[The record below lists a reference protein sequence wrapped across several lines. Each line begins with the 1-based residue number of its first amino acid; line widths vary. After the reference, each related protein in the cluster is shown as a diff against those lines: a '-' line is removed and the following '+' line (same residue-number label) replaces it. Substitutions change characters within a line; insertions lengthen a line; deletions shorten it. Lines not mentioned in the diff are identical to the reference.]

1 MDPLTARRTWRTPE
15 MIHGLVYFAPEAT
28 EAYAALGV
36 SGRAGY
42 FASRSAPMG
51 ATSAELVIATFF
63 NFEPAHVRRAMAG
76 VWDTVTPA
84 ALLDARRDAAGAALR
99 RILGAEVAESSDVKE
114 AAVLARRAAQAACAH
129 LSGKPL
135 FAGHASLPWPDDP
148 LLVLWHAQTLLREF
162 RGDIHIGA
170 MTAEGIEG
178 CEALVTH
185 AATGEISRDVAGK
198 SRLVGRPM
206 GRGHRVPPGQGP
218 PRLQRLVHTQ
228 GRREPST
235 GRGPDRCRGC
245 GRLRRPGR
253 RGLPTTPVPLPAD
266 VSEDRRGRRVHRAEV
281 TPTRRDG
288 SSGTHVGF
296 A

>member
-1 MDPLTARRTWRTPE
+1 

-28 EAYAALGV
+28 QAYAALGV
-36 SGRAGY
+36 AARAGY

-51 ATSAELVIATFF
+51 ATSSELVIATFF
-63 NFEPAHVRRAMAG
+63 NFEPEYVRREMTG

-99 RILGAEVAESSDVKE
+99 RILGPEVSESSHVEE
-114 AAVLARRAAQAACAH
+114 AAVLARRAARAACAH

-185 AATGEISRDVAGK
+185 AATGEISRTMLQESRVWSDDQWDAAIESLRVKGHLDSNGSFTPKGAESRQRVEDQTDAGAVVAYAALGDEGCK
-198 SRLVGRPM
+198 RLRFLCRPM
-206 GRGHRVPPGQGP
+206 SQTIAAAVEFTVP
-218 PRLQRLVHTQ
+218 R
-228 GRREPST
+228 
-235 GRGPDRCRGC
+235 
-245 GRLRRPGR
+245 
-253 RGLPTTPVPLPAD
+253 
-266 VSEDRRGRRVHRAEV
+266 
-281 TPTRRDG
+281 
-288 SSGTHVGF
+288 
-296 A
+296 